1 MSLAQLVCYIFVL
14 TLFWLL
20 YPEYGNFLI
29 LMRIIG
35 FCYIDGYNLGISHGL
50 EGHLALI
57 FAIVV
62 L

>member
-1 MSLAQLVCYIFVL
+1 M
-14 TLFWLL
+14 
-20 YPEYGNFLI
+20 I

-35 FCYIDGYNLGISHGL
+35 FCSIDGYNLGISHGL